1 MIENIEK
8 VINEKKILSGKVIV
22 AKRSKLGNKGF
33 VILDCDGTK
42 VKIYNDEVEKLRSI
56 NSINDLLGTEMP
68 FIVTGS
74 NENYV
79 LGSNKQ
85 ANYILTIDVREKI
98 ESGEVMQG
106 IIINIIKAGAYINV
120 DGVVVFLKNTDFSLD
135 CTICLDVLRIGD
147 LIEVKFIRKSS
158 NGTIMVE
165 AVNKHQSG
173 NLIKF
178 EDLYEKADYVA
189 VIMASKPFGYF
200 VSVGPTQVLCSTD
213 KKIIFEEGDKCII
226 RITKIDP
233 ETKRCRGRI
242 LKKYEM

>member
-120 DGVVVFLKNTDFSLD
+120 DGVVVFLKNIRVPKN
-135 CTICLDVLRIGD
+135 TITFNCYAFR
-147 LIEVKFIRKSS
+147 
-158 NGTIMVE
+158 
-165 AVNKHQSG
+165 G
-173 NLIKF
+173 NIK
-178 EDLYEKADYVA
+178 
-189 VIMASKPFGYF
+189 I
-200 VSVGPTQVLCSTD
+200 
-213 KKIIFEEGDKCII
+213 
-226 RITKIDP
+226 
-233 ETKRCRGRI
+233 
-242 LKKYEM
+242 